1 MSDPLV
7 ITAIIASVGSLLLS
21 MMTHIKYSE
30 CWGAKILMK
39 RNSPSTP
46 NAPYTGIFTA
56 PTETSPMISQP
67 IPVPINSIAPVVK
80 NSMSPKPSFI

>member
-7 ITAIIASVGSLLLS
+7 ITAIIASAGSLIIS

-46 NAPYTGIFTA
+46 NAPYTGLFT
-56 PTETSPMISQP
+56 PTEATPIISEP
-67 IPVPINSIAPVVK
+67 IHIPINNTIAPVVK
-80 NSMSPKPSFI
+80 NSMSPKKY